1 MKIKFLLIFAIAL
14 VFASCENEKDPYLIT
29 NHSIGLLTDSTQ
41 VYELKEIFGND
52 SLVNYSDGEKFTLD
66 FNNIDVYSKEGEKLL
81 TLTPKT
87 LGDSTAVI
95 ESVQIFSPKYKT
107 EKTISTES
115 SFKEI
120 ADNYKISKISNIIN
134 NLVLSVDEL
143 NASFTIDKEE
153 LPANLRFNMDL
164 NIEKSQIPDK
174 AKIKHFFVYWN

>member
-1 MKIKFLLIFAIAL
+1 MKLPQIATFIVFAIM
-14 VFASCENEKDPYLIT
+14 FSCNKEVDPYLIT
-29 NHSIGLLTDSTQ
+29 DQSIGLLTDSTQ
-41 VYELKEIFGND
+41 VKELKEIFGND
-52 SLVNYSDGEKFTLD
+52 SIVNYSDGEEFTRD

-87 LGDSTAVI
+87 LGDSTSVI
-95 ESVQIFSPKYKT
+95 ESVQIFSPKFKT
-107 EKTISTES
+107 DKAITSQS
-115 SFKEI
+115 SFKDI
-120 ADNYKISKISNIIN
+120 SDNYKITKINNIIN

-153 LPANLRFNMDL
+153 LPSNLRFNMDL